1 LSEDAISLQTL
12 TKEGY
17 LVDAFS
23 STAFSDMLIVG
34 SVSVSGVS
42 LDRSTV
48 GSNTTLT
55 VVLKIDGFVK
65 AGDSIMLKNSKNT
78 FLRFGIIKVLVDEI
92 PITSKE
98 LPNENNFW
106 RGIMLNL
113 GADISNSFSIQI
125 IGL

>member
-1 LSEDAISLQTL
+1 
-12 TKEGY
+12 
-17 LVDAFS
+17 
-23 STAFSDMLIVG
+23 MLIVG

-42 LDRSTV
+42 LDQSTV

-98 LPNENNFW
+98 IPNENNFW